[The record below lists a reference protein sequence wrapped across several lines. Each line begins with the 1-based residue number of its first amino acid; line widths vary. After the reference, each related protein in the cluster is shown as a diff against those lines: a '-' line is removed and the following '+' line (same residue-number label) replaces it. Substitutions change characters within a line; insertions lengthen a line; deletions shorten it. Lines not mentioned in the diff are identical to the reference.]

1 MIRIR
6 VFVFIA
12 MPILMGLIACSTTR
26 PAAYL
31 LLYNNS
37 ETTTPVSVNITKPD
51 NTAVKSLTGNLTPGL
66 QELDLGRFAK
76 GNYLITATTNNA
88 QLSVKKI
95 YRSMTTAG

>member
-26 PAAYL
+26 PAAHL